1 MLGSYHGQ
9 PFVVGQLSNLDEI
22 TNNTNAVEIL
32 SRDGIWIEKIHYPY
46 SDGISKYGIA
56 STNDSGNLIF
66 TLVATHKIILVIVM
80 GGRTADRDMGIGATD
95 IVAQFK
101 NEKWNQLGI
110 LNVARQGHRAIL
122 YKDRIMIVGGAG
134 DNR

>member
-1 MLGSYHGQ
+1 M
-9 PFVVGQLSNLDEI
+9 
-22 TNNTNAVEIL
+22 
-32 SRDGIWIEKIHYPY
+32 
-46 SDGISKYGIA
+46 
-56 STNDSGNLIF
+56 
-66 TLVATHKIILVIVM
+66 IILVIVM

-134 DNR
+134 DNRSDRIQPLSIIFSLYF

>member
-32 SRDGIWIEKIHYPY
+32 SLDGIWIEKIHYPY

-56 STNDSGNLIF
+56 STNDSGKTII
-66 TLVATHKIILVIVM
+66 TRVPSHK
-80 GGRTADRDMGIGATD
+80 
-95 IVAQFK
+95 
-101 NEKWNQLGI
+101 
-110 LNVARQGHRAIL
+110 
-122 YKDRIMIVGGAG
+122 
-134 DNR
+134 